1 VSSSPPGADPPRSR
15 LPALGGRGEGWV
27 AGQGV
32 LLALVALLGL
42 PGLGAL
48 PPADPGRWALLLI
61 GLGLLGFGTGVGL
74 AGVRDLGPSL
84 TAVPRP
90 KRGARFVDQGIY
102 RRIRHPLYL
111 AVVSVA
117 LGWSL
122 ATASAAAAVAA
133 VALAVWLDAKSRREE
148 DWLVE
153 AYEGYAAYRRRTAR
167 FVPGVY

>member
-1 VSSSPPGADPPRSR
+1 MSSYPPGADRPRSR

-27 AGQGV
+27 VGQAV

-48 PPADPGRWALLLI
+48 PPADLGRWVLLVV
-61 GLGLLGFGTGVGL
+61 GLGLLGFGALVGM
-74 AGVRDLGPSL
+74 AGVRDLGASL

-90 KRGARFVDQGIY
+90 KSGARMVDRGIY

-111 AVVSVA
+111 AVVAVA

-122 ATASAAAAVAA
+122 AMASPAAVVAA
-133 VALAVWLDAKSRREE
+133 VALAIWLDAKSRREE
-148 DWLVE
+148 GWLIE